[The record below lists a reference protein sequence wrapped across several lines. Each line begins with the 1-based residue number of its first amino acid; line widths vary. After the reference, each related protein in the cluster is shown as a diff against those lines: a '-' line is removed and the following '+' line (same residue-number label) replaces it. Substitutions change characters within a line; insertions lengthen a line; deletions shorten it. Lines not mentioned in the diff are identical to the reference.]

1 MQTKNGAK
9 SNLFYYKPPFNRDN
23 NHNPRQENMLID
35 ERISYLVDL
44 VAHSQA
50 PLLIRLSA
58 AYKTVS
64 VDESGNASLNEIV
77 VPVTSL
83 PTSYSGQTIDGKD
96 FDIEVKGFVN
106 DGVFPLNTGK
116 TKVYLQ
122 IVCLNMTRS
131 ALDDYIIDE
140 NIMSS
145 TSE

>member
-1 MQTKNGAK
+1 
-9 SNLFYYKPPFNRDN
+9 
-23 NHNPRQENMLID
+23 MLID